1 MYTDEIFTRKTF
13 CTVGPMQSNCNSFSG
28 NSALQHTVAIVLL
41 AAVAPILGFSG
52 TLAVCDRI
60 ELRHHCVAVAS
71 EGTILPRPFH
81 SHRRTCLLLLS
92 FSRQSN
98 HKLHAHLI

>member
-1 MYTDEIFTRKTF
+1 MYTDGIFTWKTF
-13 CTVGPMQSNCNSFSG
+13 CSVGPMQSNCNSFSS
-28 NSALQHTVAIVLL
+28 NSALQHTVAIVLR
-41 AAVAPILGFSG
+41 AGVVPILGFSG
-52 TLAVCDRI
+52 TLAVCNRS
-60 ELRHHCVAVAS
+60 ELRHDCVAVAS

-81 SHRRTCLLLLS
+81 SHRRTCLLLLL